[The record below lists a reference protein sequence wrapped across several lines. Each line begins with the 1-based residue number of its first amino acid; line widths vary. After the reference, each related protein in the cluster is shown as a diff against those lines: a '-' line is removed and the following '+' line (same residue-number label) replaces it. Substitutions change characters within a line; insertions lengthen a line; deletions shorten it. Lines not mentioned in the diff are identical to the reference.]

1 MANFFGRKYRKNC
14 ISVSKGFL
22 EEKKGSNNKRV
33 QKRQSQRQ
41 KDRKT

>member
-22 EEKKGSNNKRV
+22 EEKKGQIIKV